1 MRKAAPEQPYVSI
14 DDYNFRLDAG
24 VSISE
29 INDKLN
35 VNLPEGSYDT
45 VAGFILDRLGRI
57 PQEGDVVEYH
67 DMWLTVKT
75 MDGVRIAVV
84 ELLLLGNLEGGA
96 NL

>member
-1 MRKAAPEQPYVSI
+1 M
-14 DDYNFRLDAG
+14 G
-24 VSISE
+24 ISE

-35 VNLPEGSYDT
+35 VNLPEGSYQT

-67 DMWLTVKT
+67 DLRLTVKT

-84 ELLLLGNLEGGA
+84 ELLRLGNLEGGA